1 MNNRFLGFNYV
12 PSIFVG
18 TVAALV
24 IVQPAIAKTAKEVA
38 QIAIPTTVQI
48 NNIVAP
54 NLGGSGVII
63 SKKGKTYTVLTAN
76 HVVTNPNSEYVI
88 RTSKGKEHK
97 VTAVK
102 GFQNNESGPD
112 LAVVMFESGEEY
124 SVAPISNSDEA
135 DIGSGVYISGYPLPA
150 EGSKEREYAFT
161 NGLVSNVRSSNERG
175 YTMRYDAVTRRG
187 MSGGPVFDVSG
198 RVIGIHGEGE
208 TVGLATVSKRD
219 EASQE
224 GGEGGQSVKTT
235 EGQEEVK
242 TGFNYAIPINTFVGM
257 MSQAGMEKSDCKMD
271 NKATENVDAEK
282 VDDTQVNNWFDNFAQ
297 DLIKDVI
304 RNEVQ
309 RGLRHILPF

>member
-48 NNIVAP
+48 NNTSAP
-54 NLGGSGVII
+54 DVSGSGVII
-63 SKKGKTYTVLTAN
+63 SKKGNTYTVLTAN
-76 HVVTNPNSEYVI
+76 HVVKNPNSEFVI
-88 RTSKGKEHK
+88 RTSKGKDHP
-97 VTAVK
+97 VTSVK
-102 GFQNNESGPD
+102 ALQKEESGPD
-112 LAVVMFESGEEY
+112 LAIITFETTEEY

-135 DIGSGVYISGYPLPA
+135 TIGSGIYISGYPLPA
-150 EGSKEREYAFT
+150 MGSTEREYAFT
-161 NGLVSNVRSSNERG
+161 SGQVINIRSSNPEG

-198 RVIGIHGEGE
+198 RVIGIHGQGD
-208 TVGLATVSKRD
+208 TVATVTN
-219 EASQE
+219 EAGSR
-224 GGEGGQSVKTT
+224 
-235 EGQEEVK
+235 QEEVK
-242 TGFNYAIPINTFVGM
+242 TGLNSAIPMNTFIELMPEVNV
-257 MSQAGMEKSDCKMD
+257 EKSSVKID
-271 NKATENVDAEK
+271 NKPPENVDAEK

-309 RGLRHILPF
+309 RGLRRILPF

>member
-48 NNIVAP
+48 NNTLVADAS
-54 NLGGSGVII
+54 GSGVII
-63 SKKGKTYTVLTAN
+63 SKTGNTYTVLTAN
-76 HVVTNPNSEYVI
+76 HVVKNPNSEFVI
-88 RTSKGKEHK
+88 RTSKGKDHP
-97 VTAVK
+97 VTSVK
-102 GFQNNESGPD
+102 SLQKEGNGPD
-112 LAVVMFESGEEY
+112 LAIITFETPEEY

-135 DIGSGVYISGYPLPA
+135 TIGSGIYISGYPLPA
-150 EGSKEREYAFT
+150 MGSTEREYAFT
-161 NGLVSNVRSSNERG
+161 SGQVTNIRSSNPEG

-198 RVIGIHGEGE
+198 RVIGIHGQGD
-208 TVGLATVSKRD
+208 TVATVTN
-219 EASQE
+219 EAGSR
-224 GGEGGQSVKTT
+224 
-235 EGQEEVK
+235 QEEVK
-242 TGFNYAIPINTFVGM
+242 TGLNSAIPMNTFIALMPEVNV
-257 MSQAGMEKSDCKMD
+257 EKSAVKID
-271 NKATENVDAEK
+271 NKPPENVDAEK

-309 RGLRHILPF
+309 RGLRRILPF

>member
-48 NNIVAP
+48 NNTSAP
-54 NLGGSGVII
+54 DVSGSGVII
-63 SKKGKTYTVLTAN
+63 SKKGNTYTVLTAN
-76 HVVTNPNSEYVI
+76 HVVKNPNSEFVI
-88 RTSKGKEHK
+88 RTSKGKDHP
-97 VTAVK
+97 VTSVK
-102 GFQNNESGPD
+102 ALQKEESGPD
-112 LAVVMFESGEEY
+112 LAIITFETTEEY

-135 DIGSGVYISGYPLPA
+135 TIGSGIYISGYPLPA
-150 EGSKEREYAFT
+150 MGSTEREYAFT
-161 NGLVSNVRSSNERG
+161 SGQVINIRSSNPEG

-198 RVIGIHGEGE
+198 RVIGIHGQGD
-208 TVGLATVSKRD
+208 TVATVTN
-219 EASQE
+219 EAGSR
-224 GGEGGQSVKTT
+224 
-235 EGQEEVK
+235 QEEVK
-242 TGFNYAIPINTFVGM
+242 TGLNSAIPMNTFIELMPEVNV
-257 MSQAGMEKSDCKMD
+257 EKSSVKID
-271 NKATENVDAEK
+271 NKPPENVDAEK

-297 DLIKDVI
+297 DLIQDVI

-309 RGLRHILPF
+309 RGLRRILPF

>member
-48 NNIVAP
+48 NNTLVADAS
-54 NLGGSGVII
+54 GSGVII
-63 SKKGKTYTVLTAN
+63 SKTGNTYTVLTAN
-76 HVVTNPNSEYVI
+76 HVVKNPNSEFVI
-88 RTSKGKEHK
+88 RTSKGKDHP
-97 VTAVK
+97 VTSVK
-102 GFQNNESGPD
+102 SLQKEGNGPD
-112 LAVVMFESGEEY
+112 LAIITFETPEEY

-135 DIGSGVYISGYPLPA
+135 TIGSGIYISGYPLPA
-150 EGSKEREYAFT
+150 MGSTEREYAFT
-161 NGLVSNVRSSNERG
+161 SGQVTNIRSSNPEG

-198 RVIGIHGEGE
+198 RVIGIHGQGD
-208 TVGLATVSKRD
+208 TVATVTN
-219 EASQE
+219 EAGSR
-224 GGEGGQSVKTT
+224 
-235 EGQEEVK
+235 QEEVK
-242 TGFNYAIPINTFVGM
+242 TGLNSAIPMNTFIALMPEVNV
-257 MSQAGMEKSDCKMD
+257 EKSAVKID
-271 NKATENVDAEK
+271 NKPPENVDAEK
-282 VDDTQVNNWFDNFAQ
+282 VDDTQVNNWFGSFAQ

-309 RGLRHILPF
+309 RGLRQILPF

>member
-48 NNIVAP
+48 NNTLVADAS
-54 NLGGSGVII
+54 GSGVII
-63 SKKGKTYTVLTAN
+63 SKTGNTYTVLTAN
-76 HVVTNPNSEYVI
+76 HVVKNPNSEFVI
-88 RTSKGKEHK
+88 RTSKGKDHP
-97 VTAVK
+97 VTSVK
-102 GFQNNESGPD
+102 SLQKEGNGPD
-112 LAVVMFESGEEY
+112 LAIITFETPEEY

-135 DIGSGVYISGYPLPA
+135 NIGSGIYISGYPLPA
-150 EGSKEREYAFT
+150 MGSTEREYAFT
-161 NGLVSNVRSSNERG
+161 SGQVTNIRSSNPEG

-198 RVIGIHGEGE
+198 RVIGIHGQGD
-208 TVGLATVSKRD
+208 TVATVTN
-219 EASQE
+219 EAGSR
-224 GGEGGQSVKTT
+224 
-235 EGQEEVK
+235 QEEVK
-242 TGFNYAIPINTFVGM
+242 TGLNSAIPMNTFIALMPEVNV
-257 MSQAGMEKSDCKMD
+257 EKSAVKID
-271 NKATENVDAEK
+271 NKPPENVDAEK
-282 VDDTQVNNWFDNFAQ
+282 VDDTQVNNWFGSFAQ

-309 RGLRHILPF
+309 RGLRQILPF

>member
-1 MNNRFLGFNYV
+1 MNKRFLGFDYL

-48 NNIVAP
+48 NNTSAP
-54 NLGGSGVII
+54 DVSGSGVII
-63 SKKGKTYTVLTAN
+63 SKKGNTYTVLTAN
-76 HVVTNPNSEYVI
+76 HVVKNPNSEFVI
-88 RTSKGKEHK
+88 RTSKGKDHP
-97 VTAVK
+97 VTSVK
-102 GFQNNESGPD
+102 ALQKEESGPD
-112 LAVVMFESGEEY
+112 LAIITFETTEEY

-135 DIGSGVYISGYPLPA
+135 TIGSGIYISGYPLPA
-150 EGSKEREYAFT
+150 MGSTEREYAFT
-161 NGLVSNVRSSNERG
+161 SGQVINIRSSNPEG

-198 RVIGIHGEGE
+198 RVIGIHGQGD
-208 TVGLATVSKRD
+208 TVATVTN
-219 EASQE
+219 EAGSR
-224 GGEGGQSVKTT
+224 
-235 EGQEEVK
+235 QEEVK
-242 TGFNYAIPINTFVGM
+242 TGLNSAIPMNTFIELMPEVNV
-257 MSQAGMEKSDCKMD
+257 EKSSVKID
-271 NKATENVDAEK
+271 NKPPENVDAEK

-309 RGLRHILPF
+309 RGLRRILPF

>member
-88 RTSKGKEHK
+88 RTSKGKEYK

-102 GFQNNESGPD
+102 GFRNNESGPD
-112 LAVVMFESGEEY
+112 LAVVMFESEEEY

-135 DIGSGVYISGYPLPA
+135 TIGSGVYISGYPVA
-150 EGSKEREYAFT
+150 SVGI
-161 NGLVSNVRSSNERG
+161 NERRYSFTSGIITTEGISDSKG
-175 YTMRYDAVTRRG
+175 YTLRYDAVTDKG

-198 RVIGIHGEGE
+198 RVIGIHGAGE
-208 TVGLATVSKRD
+208 AKGSIVVEK
-219 EASQE
+219 SQSD
-224 GGEGGQSVKTT
+224 GQSEK
-235 EGQEEVK
+235 GQADVK
-242 TGFNYAIPINTFVGM
+242 TGFNLAIPINTFVSM
-257 MSQAGMEKSDCKMD
+257 MSQVGMEKSDCKMD
-271 NKATENVDAEK
+271 NKAPENVDVET
-282 VDDTQVNNWFDNFAQ
+282 VDDAQVNNWFDNFAQ
-297 DLIKDVI
+297 DLIQDVI

-309 RGLRHILPF
+309 RGLRRILPF